1 MRDRELRWQLITN
14 RKSRIGFRL
23 QQQDFEWLW
32 TSIHYNGSNSACCY
46 GRGCVSWIKSLNQP
60 SGVESIEM
68 HVALTS
74 KYGSR
79 VLLAMYT
86 AIEMDQYELY
96 NYKNKALDIF
106 KVFDRVNGYKL
117 FNVLIYRWLRRQFIA
132 LYLIGLLNVLSVC
145 GRRLHSP
152 LSLKF

>member
-1 MRDRELRWQLITN
+1 
-14 RKSRIGFRL
+14 
-23 QQQDFEWLW
+23 
-32 TSIHYNGSNSACCY
+32 
-46 GRGCVSWIKSLNQP
+46 
-60 SGVESIEM
+60 M

-117 FNVLIYRWLRRQFIA
+117 FNVLIYR
-132 LYLIGLLNVLSVC
+132 
-145 GRRLHSP
+145 
-152 LSLKF
+152 